1 MSKTY
6 ASIVCL
12 LISLA
17 VLSPMRRHWNPA
29 IPDSFP
35 LSWYPMFSGARP
47 DIEQMAYVVG
57 RSQGGET
64 RVLPY
69 TYWASG
75 GFNQGR
81 TQLNRIISQGRARVE
96 RLCVQIAQRVADRER
111 DDDLVEIA
119 ILMGEFDRD
128 RYFGEGIHHPEQV
141 RAFDTC
147 PVLR

>member
-1 MSKTY
+1 MSKAY

-12 LISLA
+12 LLSLA
-17 VLSPMRRHWNPA
+17 VLSPVRRHWNPVVS
-29 IPDSFP
+29 DSFP
-35 LSWYPMFSGARP
+35 LSWYPMFRLERP
-47 DIEQMAYVVG
+47 EIEPMAYVVG
-57 RSQGGET
+57 RSRDGEV
-64 RVLPY
+64 RLLPY

-81 TQLNRIISQGRARVE
+81 TQLNRIVSQGRARVE
-96 RLCVQIAQRVADRER
+96 VLCAQIAQTAAARAS

-128 RYFGEGIHHPEQV
+128 RYFGEGISVPERV

-147 PVLR
+147 PVIR

>member
-1 MSKTY
+1 MSKAY

-17 VLSPMRRHWNPA
+17 VLSPVRRHWNPA
-29 IPDSFP
+29 ISDSFP
-35 LSWYPMFSGARP
+35 LSWYPMFRGVRP
-47 DIEQMAYVVG
+47 DLEQVAYVVG
-57 RSQGGET
+57 RSRDGAI

-81 TQLNRIISQGRARVE
+81 NQLNRIVSQGRARVE
-96 RLCVQIAQRVADRER
+96 QLCEQIAETVADRSS
-111 DDDLVEIA
+111 DADLVEVA

-128 RYFGEGIHHPEQV
+128 RYFGEGIVTPSQV

-147 PVLR
+147 PVIR